1 MRAMA
6 KKSKAKKTS
15 DGTIALNKRAKF
27 EYHIETRFEAGVQLQ
42 GWEVKSLREGKAN
55 ITDSYVLIRNGE
67 AFLVAAHISPL
78 LTASTHVVCE
88 PMRPRK
94 LLLHKK
100 EIAKLFA
107 ASTQKGHT
115 IVALA
120 MYWKGP
126 HVKVEIALVKGKQLH
141 DKRAT
146 EKERDWNK
154 QKHRVLMKAK

>member
-1 MRAMA
+1 MA
-6 KKSKAKKTS
+6 KKSTSKKPS
-15 DGTIALNKRAKF
+15 GNTIALNKCAKF
-27 EYHIETRFEAGVQLQ
+27 EYHIEQRFEAGVQLT
-42 GWEVKSLREGKAN
+42 GWEVKSLRAGRAN
-55 ITDSYVLIRNGE
+55 LTDSYVLIRNGE
-67 AFLVAAHISPL
+67 AQLVGAHISPL

-107 ASTQKGHT
+107 TSTQKGHT

-120 MYWKGP
+120 LYWKGP
-126 HVKVEIALVKGKQLH
+126 HVKCEIALVKGKQLH

-146 EKERDWNK
+146 EKQRDWDK
-154 QKHRVLMKAK
+154 QKHRILMKAK

>member
-6 KKSKAKKTS
+6 KKSKSKKPS
-15 DGTIALNKRAKF
+15 GNTIALNKRAKF
-27 EYHIETRFEAGVQLQ
+27 EYHIDQRFEAGVQLM
-42 GWEVKSLREGKAN
+42 GWEVKSLRSGRAN
-55 ITDSYVLIRNGE
+55 LTDSYVLIRNGE
-67 AFLVAAHISPL
+67 AQLVGAHISPL
-78 LTASTHVVCE
+78 LTASNHVVCE

-107 ASTQKGHT
+107 GSTQKGHT

-120 MYWKGP
+120 LYWKGP
-126 HVKVEIALVKGKQLH
+126 HVKCEIALVKGKQLH

-146 EKERDWNK
+146 EKQRDWDK
-154 QKHRVLMKAK
+154 QKHRILMKAK

>member
-1 MRAMA
+1 MCAMA
-6 KKSKAKKTS
+6 KKSTSKKPS
-15 DGTIALNKRAKF
+15 GNTIALNKRAKF
-27 EYHIETRFEAGVQLQ
+27 EYHIEQSFEAGVQLT
-42 GWEVKSLREGKAN
+42 GWEVKSLRAGRAN
-55 ITDSYVLIRNGE
+55 LTDTYVLIRNGE
-67 AFLVAAHISPL
+67 AQLVGAHISPL

-120 MYWKGP
+120 LYWKGP
-126 HVKVEIALVKGKQLH
+126 HVKCEIALVKGKQLH

-146 EKERDWNK
+146 EKQRDWDK
-154 QKHRVLMKAK
+154 QKHRILMKAR